1 MLREELLDAP
11 GMHAEEHQIRL
22 GQVLP
27 GVLADLIHNSLLQGV
42 AKGGLA
48 HIHPH
53 PLKIFKLFQPHSD
66 GAADQAQADDRD
78 LSAHKRSPRFQSA
91 SVGTIALYHGLGR
104 KSTL

>member
-22 GQVLP
+22 GQGLP

-48 HIHPH
+48 HIHP
-53 PLKIFKLFQPHSD
+53 PP
-66 GAADQAQADDRD
+66 A
-78 LSAHKRSPRFQSA
+78 
-91 SVGTIALYHGLGR
+91 
-104 KSTL
+104 

>member
-22 GQVLP
+22 GQGLP

-48 HIHPH
+48 YVHPH

-66 GAADQAQADDRD
+66 GAADQPRPMTAICLLIND
-78 LSAHKRSPRFQSA
+78 LLDSKVRLWER
-91 SVGTIALYHGLGR
+91 
-104 KSTL
+104 